1 VKEQMN
7 RTASSFQP
15 RLQSEPTVSNLTFNL
30 YLLYII
36 SFFLHLAA
44 RIPAIA
50 VIRPDLLIAILLLAS
65 LFAQKSKLTG
75 RLDNPCNL
83 YLMIF
88 FGFTIFSLPFVEWP
102 GSVLRDN
109 LAEFIKAILFYYFTV
124 LIIDTDSRL
133 KRLLFV
139 FVACQLIRV
148 LEPLY
153 LHETS
158 GYWGSRTYLGG
169 GEFAGRLGG
178 APSDVINPNGLGL
191 VIATLFPFLHYLWGN
206 AGWLMKTAY
215 YSLIAPLLYALIL
228 TMSRSGLVALLIIA
242 GSIFLK
248 SRHKFILVIVCIA
261 IAFAAWSN
269 MSGLQRERYIS
280 MTGAEDV
287 QGASTF
293 QGRITGIGNE
303 FMVGLERPI
312 FGFGLGTSKEAL
324 YNTMGG
330 TRLAHNMY
338 TETLIETGIIGLVLF
353 LLFVKSI
360 SDTLKQTGHNLA
372 LPDPPIAA
380 AKPSIRKQPASKA
393 HTFDYERNLLLAL
406 SACFWMY
413 IIFSIA
419 QYGLREYHWYLL
431 AGLATVLARRTARK
445 DGHLKNS
452 PSSP

>member
-1 VKEQMN
+1 MS
-7 RTASSFQP
+7 TAIN
-15 RLQSEPTVSNLTFNL
+15 RLQSPPEPTVSNFTFNL
-30 YLLYII
+30 YLLYVI
-36 SFFLHLAA
+36 SFFLHMAA

-50 VIRPDLLIAILLLAS
+50 VLRPDLLIAIVLLAM
-65 LFAQKSKLTG
+65 LVAQKPKLTG
-75 RLDNPCNL
+75 RLDNPCNR
-83 YLMIF
+83 YLLIF
-88 FGFTIFSLPFVEWP
+88 LGFTILSLPFVEWP

-124 LIIDTDSRL
+124 LVVDTDNRV

-158 GYWGSRTYLGG
+158 GYWGSRTYIGG

-206 AGWLMKTAY
+206 AGWILKTAY
-215 YSLIAPLLYALIL
+215 FSLIAPLMYALIL
-228 TMSRSGLVALLIIA
+228 TMSRSGMVALLVIA
-242 GSIFLK
+242 GSIFMK
-248 SRHKFILVIVCIA
+248 SRHKLVLIIVCVA

-269 MSGLQRERYIS
+269 MSGLQRERYLS

-287 QGASTF
+287 QGATTF
-293 QGRITGIGNE
+293 QGRINGISNE
-303 FMVGLERPI
+303 FKVALERPV

-324 YNTMGG
+324 FNTMGG
-330 TRLAHNMY
+330 TRLAHNLY
-338 TETLIETGIIGLVLF
+338 TETFIETGIIGLVIF
-353 LLFVKSI
+353 LLFIKSI
-360 SDTLKQTGHNLA
+360 HDTLKQVARNLA
-372 LPDPPIAA
+372 RPDPPVTETR
-380 AKPSIRKQPASKA
+380 PSIRRRPVKPVRIFQ
-393 HTFDYERNLLLAL
+393 YERNLLLAL

-431 AGLATVLARRTARK
+431 AGLATILARRTAK
-445 DGHLKNS
+445 KNDATQDS
-452 PSSP
+452 PASNQ